1 MSKEDARTA
10 YISKV
15 EGLAKEFGLEGESNA
30 TTSAST
36 SSSSADPLV
45 ITVENSVKTI
55 RFNRPDKLNAFTV
68 EMYTQIT
75 DELNQSSKDD
85 SIKAIILTGTGAL
98 DRISRNLGPNSRMPV
113 HKP

>member
-15 EGLAKEFGLEGESNA
+15 EGLAKQFGLEGGAEPSP
-30 TTSAST
+30 
-36 SSSSADPLV
+36 SSSSSSSSSGDPLV

-68 EMYTQIT
+68 EMYKQIT
-75 DELNQSSKDD
+75 DELNRASKDD
-85 SIKAIILTGTGAL
+85 SIKAIILTGTG
-98 DRISRNLGPNSRMPV
+98 
-113 HKP
+113 